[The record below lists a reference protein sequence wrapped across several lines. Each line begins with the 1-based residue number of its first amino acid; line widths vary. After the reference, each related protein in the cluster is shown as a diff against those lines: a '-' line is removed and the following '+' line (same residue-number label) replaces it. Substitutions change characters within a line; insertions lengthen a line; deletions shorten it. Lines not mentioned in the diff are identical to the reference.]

1 MSILVYTSLG
11 YIKNIYIYI
20 YHPSMIAVTRS
31 DIKRSLISER
41 DLQQSMVAASCGRY
55 EPRLSK
61 TEINASVVAASL

>member
-31 DIKRSLISER
+31 DIQRSLISER
-41 DLQQSMVAASCGRY
+41 DLQWSVLAVSCGHY
-55 EPRLSK
+55 EPRISK
-61 TEINASVVAASL
+61 TEINTSVVAVS